1 MFNLLCYLSS
11 ISVIIFGAL
20 IGYWVDQTT
29 RLRAA
34 QVFLVVQNLM
44 VTICCIFLAAF
55 FWDDFKNSWPS
66 WLIEA
71 TPVVAILLAVIG
83 NLATVGY
90 QVLINFRRWIVLRS
104 LATFFWRI
112 FPFSP

>member
-1 MFNLLCYLSS
+1 MFNLLCCLSS

-34 QVFLVVQNLM
+34 QVFLVVQNVM
-44 VTICCIFLAAF
+44 VTICCVFLAAF
-55 FWDDFKNSWPS
+55 FWDDFKDSWPI

-71 TPVVAILLAVIG
+71 TPIVAIFLAVIA
-83 NLATVGY
+83 NLASVGY
-90 QVLINFRRWIVLRS
+90 QVAISLINKYQF
-104 LATFFWRI
+104 LA
-112 FPFSP
+112 